1 MSISKKIQ
9 TAGAKYLP
17 LIVGLILVIIAVY
30 LFAVK
35 DITVTSSREC
45 GDFVEITDYTVAEK
59 QAEDTP
65 LGFVQ
70 EYRMT
75 LNEYDGE
82 STPHLIFYARHQ
94 YVRVFIG
101 DELAYFLMPSGEN
114 RIGKTTGL
122 HWVEVHLKNSD
133 VGKEILVEITPVYAD
148 HADRVPEFL
157 LGSELGVY
165 QHQLR
170 TDMPQIVLSIVAI
183 LMGLIFVFFGLL
195 RKIQKK
201 PEHTLVPLGAF
212 SAIIG
217 LWRLTD
223 IRYAAYA
230 LEDHPVLLA
239 YLSIATLMMCIVP
252 LCQYAARN
260 HKYRYLA
267 DGYSIATSLVC
278 IVQIVLQLAGVKDF
292 RETLTW
298 SHIMIVVG
306 VVCIVISAL
315 INRKYARRDVPAI
328 ERFLPLVFAAGVMV
342 DVVIYF
348 AADSSSDLLYTLLSL
363 IIFIGISGIRTI
375 YNYLH
380 QEKLLAQ
387 KEAELAEARVAVTL
401 SQIQP
406 HFLYNSLN
414 SIAELCRQ
422 DPEKARTATVD
433 FAEYLRVNLKSIQT
447 KTLVPFMDELVHI
460 RRYVDLEKM
469 RFDDRLN
476 VIFDVRATDFVLPQ
490 LSVQPLVENAIKHG
504 VCQKEDGGTVVIH
517 TDEAEDSYRIVITDD
532 GVGFDVEAVENDGQ
546 VHIGLANSRNRL
558 RDLCGGTIEIKSEIG
573 KGTTAVIRIPKEKNR

>member
-1 MSISKKIQ
+1 LQ
-9 TAGAKYLP
+9 N
-17 LIVGLILVIIAVY
+17 
-30 LFAVK
+30 
-35 DITVTSSREC
+35 
-45 GDFVEITDYTVAEK
+45 TD
-59 QAEDTP
+59 
-65 LGFVQ
+65 L
-70 EYRMT
+70 
-75 LNEYDGE
+75 
-82 STPHLIFYARHQ
+82 
-94 YVRVFIG
+94 
-101 DELAYFLMPSGEN
+101 
-114 RIGKTTGL
+114 
-122 HWVEVHLKNSD
+122 
-133 VGKEILVEITPVYAD
+133 GKEILVEIAPVYAS

-165 QHQLR
+165 QQQLR
-170 TDMPQIVLSIVAI
+170 TDMPQIILSVVAI

-201 PEHTLVPLGAF
+201 PENALVPLGAF

-278 IVQIVLQLAGVKDF
+278 IAQIVLQLAGVMDF

-306 VVCIVISAL
+306 VVCIVIGAL

-348 AADSSSDLLYTLLSL
+348 AADSSYNLLFTLLSL
-363 IIFIGISGIRTI
+363 IVYIGISGVRTI

-414 SIAELCRQ
+414 TIAELCYH
-422 DPEKARTATVD
+422 DPMKARTATVD
-433 FAEYLRVNLKSIQT
+433 FAEYLRVNLKAIQT
-447 KTLVPFMDELVHI
+447 KTLVSFTDELAHI

-469 RFDDRLN
+469 RFDDRLK
-476 VIFDVRATDFVLPQ
+476 VIFDIRATDFVLPQ
-490 LSVQPLVENAIKHG
+490 LSIQPIIENAVKHG
-504 VCQKEDGGTVVIH
+504 VCEKEDGGTVTIRSEEQEDCFRVI
-517 TDEAEDSYRIVITDD
+517 VTDD

-558 RDLCGGTIEIKSEIG
+558 RDLCGGTIEITSEIG
-573 KGTTAVIRIPKEKNR
+573 KGTTAIIRIPKELNR